1 LLVANPP
8 SLNYASGGEACRD
21 NPVAV
26 PALFLIESYFGSFP
40 MIVILLG
47 ILLFLFLIIVL
58 LYNSLVA
65 KKNAVGN
72 AFGTI
77 DAMLKKRYDLLPNL
91 VETAKQY
98 MDFERETLT
107 KVTELRSR
115 AVDPGLSSA
124 QKIQVDR
131 QIDQAMRGIMV
142 QVENYPELKANQNFL
157 QLQAAWNEIEEQ
169 ISAARRTYNA
179 AVMSY
184 NNACEQFPT
193 NVLAGMM
200 NYSLK
205 TYIEIPEEE
214 RKNINAR
221 ELFRN

>member
-1 LLVANPP
+1 
-8 SLNYASGGEACRD
+8 
-21 NPVAV
+21 
-26 PALFLIESYFGSFP
+26 
-40 MIVILLG
+40 MIVVLLG
-47 ILLFLFLIIVL
+47 ILLFLVLVIVL
-58 LYNSLVA
+58 LYNSLIA

-91 VETAKQY
+91 VETVKQY

-115 AVDPGLSSA
+115 VIDPGLSSD
-124 QKIQVDR
+124 QKIQVDN

-142 QVENYPELKANQNFL
+142 QVENYPELKANQNFI

-193 NVLAGMM
+193 AILAGMM

-205 TYIEIPEEE
+205 TYIEIPDEE
-214 RKNINAR
+214 RKNVSAR
-221 ELFRN
+221 ELFRS